1 MTDPTNFIYWLN
13 GFFELSGATTL
24 NEQQVKVL
32 KEHMA
37 LVMKKVTPS
46 TVQPP
51 FPVTIP
57 NIPNIP
63 YVPPT
68 TTGDKINIPIPKIG
82 GYEIIC
88 STAEPVKD
96 IPTNLTC

>member
-1 MTDPTNFIYWLN
+1 MTEKDFIYWLQ
-13 GFFELSGATTL
+13 GFFELSGAETL
-24 NEQQVKVL
+24 NKQQVKAI

-57 NIPNIP
+57 NIP

-68 TTGDKINIPIPKIG
+68 TTGDKITIPPIPKIG

-88 STAEPVKD
+88 STAEAKPD
-96 IPTNLTC
+96 NSLEDELFC